1 MKILG
6 RYSFNVLLG
15 QRKLFGKELM
25 FFLDM
30 SECEQRFQLG
40 EDVPS
45 REDYWRYR
53 MGTSAVGSL
62 AAILE

>member
-1 MKILG
+1 
-6 RYSFNVLLG
+6 
-15 QRKLFGKELM
+15 M

-30 SECEQRFQLG
+30 SEREQRFQLG

-45 REDYWRYR
+45 REEYWRYR